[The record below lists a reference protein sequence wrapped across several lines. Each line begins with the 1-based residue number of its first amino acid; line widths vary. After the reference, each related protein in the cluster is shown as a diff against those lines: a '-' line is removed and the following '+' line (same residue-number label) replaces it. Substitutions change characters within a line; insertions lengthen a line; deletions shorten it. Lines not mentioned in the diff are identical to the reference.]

1 MAEEKSGKEGTT
13 EGKEE
18 EKVELKKRV
27 RVLKSKIP
35 AEKGEPQKK
44 EERKEEPAKKP
55 PVKAEVKPE
64 EIYEEKEEGEKE
76 KKRPKNLYQH
86 VREAWKKPSDSYVR
100 DLTRQRMIEWRKG
113 EAFVRVNR
121 PTRIDRARSLGYKA
135 KQGYV
140 VVRARVRRGGMRKRT
155 IKGGRRAKRKGI
167 TKITPAKSIQ
177 RIAEERTAKKYPN
190 LEVLNSYWIGEDG
203 RHKYYEVILVDP
215 HHPVIKSDPKIN
227 WICEPAHKGRAHR
240 GLTSAG
246 KKGRGLRHKGKGAEK
261 VRPSIKSHHR
271 KGK

>member
-1 MAEEKSGKEGTT
+1 MAENAGNKEVKVDDKKGEEKKGTPKKPAPKKPAQKIP
-13 EGKEE
+13 KEE
-18 EKVELKKRV
+18 EQKAPKTEKIAKSEELYD
-27 RVLKSKIP
+27 
-35 AEKGEPQKK
+35 
-44 EERKEEPAKKP
+44 EE
-55 PVKAEVKPE
+55 
-64 EIYEEKEEGEKE
+64 EEGEKQ

-86 VREAWKKPSDSYVR
+86 VKAAWKNPSESY
-100 DLTRQRMIEWRKG
+100 LKELQHQRMIEYRKG
-113 EAFVRVNR
+113 EAFVRIDK

-140 VVRARVRRGGMRKRT
+140 MVRTRVRRGGLRKRT
-155 IKGGRRAKRKGI
+155 IKGGRRAKRKGM
-167 TKITPAKSIQ
+167 TKITMAKNIK

-190 LEVLNSYWIGEDG
+190 LEVLNSYWVGQDG

-227 WICEPAHKGRAHR
+227 WICEPAHKGRVYR